1 MGKSSSK
8 IMETLYV
15 FGQPK
20 RYVVT
25 NTDKIILV
33 THDIKFAE
41 QIANSINQLNEP
53 KKYYVRLR

>member
-1 MGKSSSK
+1 
-8 IMETLYV
+8 METLYV

-41 QIANSINQLNEP
+41 QIANSINRLDEP